1 MVEVIV
7 QKNFFLTVDEVELLL
22 GCTIDPMLRAQF
34 HRAKN
39 VPDGDFCLL
48 TLTESE
54 LHEVYALL
62 AELLTAEGLNDDGF
76 FNAIGNKVDA
86 IMVVLEAQISTNEE
100 DAVPSKEAPYTEL
113 LAAE

>member
-1 MVEVIV
+1 MAEVTV
-7 QKNFFLTVDEVELLL
+7 QKNFFLTIDEVDLLL
-22 GCTIDPMLRAQF
+22 GCTIDPVLRALF

-62 AELLTAEGLNDDGF
+62 SELLTAEGLNEDGF
-76 FNAIGNKVDA
+76 FNATGARVDA
-86 IMVVLEAQISTNEE
+86 IMVVLEAQISPGWE
-100 DAVPSKEAPYTEL
+100 DAQQVREL